1 MVTHID
7 TSVTEHDDPV
17 KELKKILIVGNHSM
31 LSRICLFVMG
41 IVFSLVNTTILL
53 TFPHIAEAQIEEI
66 VVTARK
72 KEESLQE
79 VPLSISAFSSN
90 QMRERGIS
98 NNYDVASFTPNFNTV
113 QLVGRD
119 NDRPTV
125 RGMANPGNRGEAN
138 ASYFID
144 GTFVARSIA
153 TATIASMERVE
164 VLRGPQ
170 SAQFGRATF
179 SGAVNYITRK
189 PTNEFTGEVNGRFGS
204 SEDYQFGAWASGP
217 ILEDKL
223 LFLVSG
229 SWDHYGGQWNNN
241 LQPNTAF
248 TQPTFPDPYVGQNT
262 EGDTSPLGEQETMDF
277 LAKLTWLPF
286 ESTEINLKA
295 SYTDADDSHWPNNAF
310 TTMNCQLP
318 DNPDDPWYRTSQGT
332 FCGEMKIDGTE
343 NRKNIPDIINGFV
356 VEPVQGDLTDL
367 EKIAVGVKPG
377 QRRKTTRLLAE
388 WIQEIAGFTS
398 TLKGSYSFD
407 DFESA
412 YDLDHQEVR
421 AVWGLFNFNNRFET
435 EDYSFEYSI
444 ETPADKSVRGKL
456 GVYYFSK
463 DLTDHQRS
471 IAGPLTVWGTSPGA
485 LFQDPRL
492 QETDNK
498 AIFGGV
504 SLDLA
509 DGWTLDAEARYAEDD
524 LKITSG
530 QRNMNNEP
538 TPVQDSLTYTAL
550 TPRVTLNWQATD
562 SLMTYALVA
571 KGTKPGGFNTEYY
584 RSDIFSEFTE
594 YLVDCDPAN
603 PGTPPN
609 TNPLANC
616 EEEKSNLAF
625 KEEEQWTYEAGLKST
640 WLDRRVMINLSAFY
654 IDWRN
659 QGLFARSVLPN
670 SSGSTNT
677 STILVNAGKS
687 RIIGLEFESNYVFNE
702 NLSLFANYG
711 YNKGEFKEG
720 KDPDYALLTGGD
732 GDLTGNDIPASP
744 NHSVVFGFDASSQ
757 LSPDIDGFFRSDFLY
772 ESERFHRSSNFGKLG
787 ERKIV
792 NFRMGLRSDQW
803 TLTFY
808 VRNLTDDDTPLSVFN
823 FVNFAADPIV
833 TPPYPDHTP
842 AEPHLAENNGE
853 YPNMYALNPQRGRD
867 IGAEFQWRFGN

>member
-1 MVTHID
+1 MTNRIFLLVT
-7 TSVTEHDDPV
+7 
-17 KELKKILIVGNHSM
+17 
-31 LSRICLFVMG
+31 G
-41 IVFSLVNTTILL
+41 IIFSLTSTVMLMTV
-53 TFPHIAEAQIEEI
+53 PRVAGAQIEEI

-79 VPLSISAFSSN
+79 VPLSISAFSSK

-113 QLVGRD
+113 RLVGRD

-179 SGAVNYITRK
+179 SGAINYITRK
-189 PTNEFTGEVNGRFGS
+189 PTNDFTGEVNVRSGS

-217 ILEDKL
+217 ILENKL
-223 LFLVSG
+223 LFLLSG
-229 SWDHYGGQWNNN
+229 SWEHYGGQWNNN

-248 TQPTFPDPYVGQNT
+248 TQPALPDPYVGQNT
-262 EGDTSPLGEQETMDF
+262 QGDTSPLGEEETMDF
-277 LAKLTWLPF
+277 LFKLTWLPS
-286 ESTEINLKA
+286 ESTEINIKA

-310 TTMNCQLP
+310 TTLNCQLP

-332 FCGEMKIDGTE
+332 YCGVMKIDGTD
-343 NRKNIPDIINGFV
+343 NRKNIPDIRNGFV
-356 VEPVQGDLTDL
+356 VEPFMGNLTDA
-367 EKIAVGVKPG
+367 EKVAAGVKPG
-377 QRRKTTRLLAE
+377 QRRQTTRLLGE
-388 WIQEIAGFTS
+388 WVQEISGFTS
-398 TLKGSYSFD
+398 TLRGSYSFD

-421 AVWGLFNFNNRFET
+421 AIWGLFNFNNLFET

-444 ETPADKSVRGKL
+444 QSPEEKPSRWKL

-498 AIFGGV
+498 AIYGGI
-504 SLDLA
+504 SFDLA
-509 DGWTLDAEARYAEDD
+509 DGWTVDFEARYAEDE

-530 QRNMNNEP
+530 QRNMSNEP
-538 TPVQDSLTYTAL
+538 SPVHDSLTYSAF

-562 SLMTYALVA
+562 ELMAYVLVA
-571 KGTKPGGFNTEYY
+571 KGTKPGGFNADYY
-584 RSDIFSEFTE
+584 RSDIFFEYTD
-594 YLVDCDPAN
+594 YLVNCDPTN
-603 PGTPPN
+603 PGSPPN
-609 TNPLANC
+609 TIPLANC
-616 EEEKSNLAF
+616 AETKDNLVF
-625 KEEEQWTYEAGLKST
+625 KEEEQWTYEAGFKST
-640 WLDRRVMINLSAFY
+640 WFDQRVKLNLSAFY
-654 IDWRN
+654 IDWTN
-659 QGLFARSVLPN
+659 QGLFTRTVLPN
-670 SSGSTNT
+670 SSGSVNT
-677 STILVNAGKS
+677 STILANAGKS
-687 RIIGLEFESNYVFNE
+687 QVIGMELESNYAVNE

-711 YNKGEFKEG
+711 YNRGEFKKG
-720 KDPDYALLTGGD
+720 KDSGYALLTGGD
-732 GDLTGNDIPASP
+732 GNLAGNEIPASP

-757 LSPDIDGFFRSDFLY
+757 LSARIDGFARSDFLY
-772 ESERFHRSSNFGKLG
+772 ESERYGSSSNFEILG

-808 VRNLTDDDTPLSVFN
+808 VRNLTDDDTPLSIFD

-833 TPPYPDHTP
+833 TPDYPADHPTKP
-842 AEPHLAENNGE
+842 GQEAANNGE

-867 IGAEFQWRFGN
+867 IGMEFQWHFGN